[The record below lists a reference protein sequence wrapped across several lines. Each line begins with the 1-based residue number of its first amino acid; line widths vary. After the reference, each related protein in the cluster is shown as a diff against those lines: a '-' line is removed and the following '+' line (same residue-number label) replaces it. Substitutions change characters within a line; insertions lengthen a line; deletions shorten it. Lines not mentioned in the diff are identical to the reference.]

1 MGKYVAENIVKSLI
15 KAEKAVKG
23 SRVAIFGFAFKENCP
38 DVRNSKVYDIVCEL
52 KEYGIDPMI
61 IDPIADSTEVKM
73 HYNLSF
79 SPRSEL
85 VNLDAVVFAVAHKE
99 FLTYSFNDIDAM
111 YREGERVLVDING
124 LFSREDFEKR
134 GYVYWRM

>member
-1 MGKYVAENIVKSLI
+1 
-15 KAEKAVKG
+15 
-23 SRVAIFGFAFKENCP
+23 
-38 DVRNSKVYDIVCEL
+38 
-52 KEYGIDPMI
+52 MI